1 MSGHDQLL
9 ALALVGTA
17 RGTLPTPGTD
27 ALGQASAQVTRPD
40 AEGTLLARAAVYTLA
55 HAAGRRPDPAAD
67 PPPVPAPAE
76 TLPEAPA
83 QAARHL
89 PLVLGT
95 PLLPEWLTL
104 CAGAGWRV
112 PPAWLPELLDQA
124 RHDSRLRP
132 LLTPVLGQ
140 RGAWLAQFNP
150 EWHFTPPAHHED
162 AWAEATE
169 AGREALW
176 RSVRERDPGAAQ
188 GLLTTHLST
197 ERAGSRKR
205 LLGALLDTLTPDDL
219 ILEPLLD
226 ILTTDRSEE
235 VRTLARTTLHRLGA
249 SAQNARNAARF
260 AALVQLGTPG
270 PLGRLRGET
279 PTTLTR
285 PTVPDGHAVRDGL
298 PDPTGKD
305 ALSATALLAHLLEHT
320 HPDALLAALDIP
332 PATLVRIARQ
342 HEHLSALTDNAVSTG
357 HLPLAAA
364 LLPDLPTHPFL
375 LQIGP
380 PDVLAAAQAQ
390 ALRDRDPERL
400 LALFGPQP
408 GPWPVEHGAALLDA
422 LRDSIQAAHY
432 DYGWGYRWVQL
443 RDLAA
448 VNLHPDTSHPAPLP
462 PDATDYAHRT
472 LTELLGTLELRR
484 QLWHDFGRGRG

>member
-1 MSGHDQLL
+1 MSHHDALL
-9 ALALVGTA
+9 ALALVGTT
-17 RGTLPTPGTD
+17 RGTLPTPD
-27 ALGQASAQVTRPD
+27 PDPLAQAAAQITRPD
-40 AEGTLLARAAVYTLA
+40 AEGTLLARAALHALA
-55 HAAGRRPDPAAD
+55 HAAGRTPDPPGD
-67 PPPVPAPAE
+67 PPPAPAP
-76 TLPEAPA
+76 THTRPEVPER
-83 QAARHL
+83 AARHL

-95 PLLPEWLTL
+95 PLLSEWLTL
-104 CAGAGWRV
+104 CAQAGWRV
-112 PPAWLPELLDQA
+112 PPARLPELLDHA
-124 RHDSRLRP
+124 TRDSRLRP
-132 LLTPVLGQ
+132 LLTPVLGE
-140 RGAWLAQFNP
+140 RGRWLARFNP
-150 EWHFTPPAHHED
+150 EWAFTPPDED
-162 AWAEATE
+162 AWDTATE

-176 RSVRERDPGAAQ
+176 RSARERDPHAARD
-188 GLLTTHLST
+188 LLHQHLSS
-197 ERAGSRKR
+197 ERVGSRKR
-205 LLGALLDTLTPDDL
+205 LLGALLDTLTPDDHA
-219 ILEPLLD
+219 LEPLLD
-226 ILTTDRSEE
+226 TLTTDRSDD
-235 VRTLARTTLHRLGA
+235 VRTLARAALHRLER

-260 AALVQLGTPG
+260 AALVHLGKPG
-270 PLGRLRGET
+270 LLGRLSGQT
-279 PTTLTR
+279 PSTLTR
-285 PTVPDGHAVRDGL
+285 PTGPDEHATRDGL

-305 ALSATALLAHLLEHT
+305 AMSATALLAHLLEHT

-342 HEHLSALTDNAVSTG
+342 HEHLSALADNAVSTG
-357 HLPLAAA
+357 HAPLAAA

-380 PDVLAAAQAQ
+380 PDVLAAAQTQ

-448 VNLHPDTSHPAPLP
+448 QNLHPDTPHPAPLP

-472 LTELLGTLELRR
+472 LTELLGTLELRQ
-484 QLWHDFGRGRG
+484 QLWRDFGRGRG

>member
-1 MSGHDQLL
+1 MSDHDQLL

-17 RGTLPTPGTD
+17 RGKLPAPGPG
-27 ALGQASAQVTRPD
+27 ALGEAAARITRPD
-40 AEGTLLARAAVYTLA
+40 AEGTLLARAALYALA
-55 HAAGRRPDPAAD
+55 HAAGRTPDPADDA
-67 PPPVPAPAE
+67 PPAPAPAE
-76 TLPEAPA
+76 TLPEAPER
-83 QAARHL
+83 AARHL

-95 PLLPEWLTL
+95 PLLPEWLAL
-104 CAGAGWRV
+104 CAQAGWRA
-112 PPAWLPELLDQA
+112 PPARLPELLDAA
-124 RHDSRLRP
+124 RHDGSLRP
-132 LLTPVLGQ
+132 LLIPVLGE
-140 RGAWLAQFNP
+140 RGAWLAGFNP
-150 EWHFTPPAHHED
+150 EWRFTPGGGED
-162 AWAEATE
+162 AWDDATE

-176 RSVRERDPGAAQ
+176 RGVRARDPQAARD
-188 GLLTTHLST
+188 LLTAHLPT

-226 ILTTDRSEE
+226 TLTTDRSEE
-235 VRTLARTTLHRLGA
+235 VRTLARMALHRLGA

-270 PLGRLRGET
+270 LLGRLTGQT

-285 PTVPDGHAVRDGL
+285 PTGPDEHAVRDGL

-342 HEHLSALTDNAVSTG
+342 HEHLSALADNAVSTG

-422 LRDSIQAAHY
+422 LRDRIQAAHY

-443 RDLAA
+443 HDLAA
-448 VNLHPDTSHPAPLP
+448 VNLHPDTPYPAPLP

-472 LTELLGTLELRR
+472 LTELLGTLELRK
-484 QLWHDFGRGRG
+484 QLWRDFGRGRG